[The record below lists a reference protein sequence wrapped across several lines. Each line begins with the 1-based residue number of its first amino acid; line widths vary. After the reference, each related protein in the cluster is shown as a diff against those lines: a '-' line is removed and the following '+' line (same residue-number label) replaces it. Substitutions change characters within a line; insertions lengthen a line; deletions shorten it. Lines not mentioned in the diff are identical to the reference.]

1 MKRITTHP
9 GIMLYEEFMKPYD
22 MSSRE
27 LGRALDVPH
36 NRISEV
42 VAGRRAVSADT
53 ALRLERYFGME
64 AEFWLN
70 LQLKHDLTKAKQ
82 EGSYKQIKPRK
93 VA

>member
-9 GIMLYEEFMKPYD
+9 GIMLYEEFMKPYG

-42 VAGRRAVSADT
+42 VAGRGAVSADT
-53 ALRLERYFGME
+53 T
-64 AEFWLN
+64 FWLN